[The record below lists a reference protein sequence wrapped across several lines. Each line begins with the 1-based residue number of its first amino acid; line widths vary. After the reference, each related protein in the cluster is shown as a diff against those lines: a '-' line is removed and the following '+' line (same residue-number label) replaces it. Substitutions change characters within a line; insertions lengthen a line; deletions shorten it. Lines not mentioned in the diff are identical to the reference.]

1 VATTAANVQVGVTGH
16 VYTAPLATALP
27 VTPTATLNAAFNE
40 VGYINEDG
48 LVTAT
53 STDQNDIKAW
63 QNGDI
68 VRKVQDEHDVTY
80 ALSLLETND
89 QTLEVY
95 YGNYTNGTVEVR
107 ADNETRGEWVFH
119 VVDGGDLI
127 RIVLPDGQVT
137 DRGDIQYVNGNAVM
151 YPIVV
156 TAYPDASGVKAYLY
170 VLGAGS

>member
-1 VATTAANVQVGVTGH
+1 VAQTADNVRVAVTGGA
-16 VYTAPLATALP
+16 YFADPGTALP
-27 VTPTATLNAAFNE
+27 TSATASLNAGFE
-40 VGYINEDG
+40 ELGYISEEGITQTIDESITN
-48 LVTAT
+48 
-53 STDQNDIKAW
+53 IKAW